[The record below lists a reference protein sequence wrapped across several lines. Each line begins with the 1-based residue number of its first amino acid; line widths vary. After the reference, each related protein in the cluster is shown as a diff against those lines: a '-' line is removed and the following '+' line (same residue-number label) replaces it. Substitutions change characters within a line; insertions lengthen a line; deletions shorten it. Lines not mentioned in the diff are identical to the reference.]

1 MCCLFVCTDKQSL
14 VLRSL
19 RGPGPTTAVI
29 QRCAVLSSVSATTSL
44 PGTTVSCRSPG
55 LAPQIAAKSGDAP
68 VAIQGAVQQHR
79 AEHTSRDESNE
90 QVGSTVPGPG
100 LVTGGL
106 LRRCLFSRCPRLEY
120 TLRGAQGFVSQCSR
134 SAERR
139 MHLVLRVRRRHADAP
154 PPARLTP
161 WTQGLTCAPGD
172 CGPDAADARDAKT
185 CEASGGVMPTARRHW
200 RRRGASWPAAE
211 QRMPGVAPAG
221 HRTPS
226 QTFSFSPSPYGPS
239 TADDTLPNS
248 ICGSYSRVSVR
259 VASASLPVRV
269 LP

>member
-1 MCCLFVCTDKQSL
+1 MLKKCGASNA
-14 VLRSL
+14 
-19 RGPGPTTAVI
+19 PG
-29 QRCAVLSSVSATTSL
+29 
-44 PGTTVSCRSPG
+44 
-55 LAPQIAAKSGDAP
+55 AA
-68 VAIQGAVQQHR
+68 R
-79 AEHTSRDESNE
+79 A
-90 QVGSTVPGPG
+90 STP
-100 LVTGGL
+100 
-106 LRRCLFSRCPRLEY
+106 RRAC
-120 TLRGAQGFVSQCSR
+120 V
-134 SAERR
+134 
-139 MHLVLRVRRRHADAP
+139 DAP

-239 TADDTLPNS
+239 TADDTLPTS

-259 VASASLPVRV
+259 VASASLRGPSFLLTFRDPAASSFI
-269 LP
+269 LGHPLQLDRSRSDLDA